1 MNPPY
6 PPLIQI
12 RQEQPEDIPA
22 IREVDTLAFGR
33 PDEAGLVDRLR
44 RNGQGIL
51 SLVAVRDG
59 RIVGHILFSPVTI
72 EGEGTT
78 AGGMGLGP
86 LAVLPEV
93 QRQGIGSALAREGI
107 KILESQGCPF
117 IVVLGHA
124 RYYPR
129 FGFETASR
137 YGLRCTWSVPDEGF
151 MILIFEGSSLGGV
164 RGEARY
170 RPEFYEEV

>member
-1 MNPPY
+1 M
-6 PPLIQI
+6 IQI
-12 RQEQPEDIPA
+12 RQEQPEDVPA
-22 IREVDTLAFGR
+22 IQEVESLAFGQ
-33 PDEAGLVDRLR
+33 PDEARLVERLR
-44 RNGQGIL
+44 KNSQGTL

-59 RIVGHILFSPVTI
+59 RIVGHILFSSVTI
-72 EGEGTT
+72 DGEGSS
-78 AGGMGLGP
+78 AAGMGLGP

-107 KILESQGCPF
+107 RILESQGCPF

-137 YGLRCTWSVPDEGF
+137 YGLRCTWSVPGDNF
-151 MILIFEGSSLGGV
+151 MILVLDDSSLSNL

-170 RPEFYEEV
+170 RPEFYAEG